1 MDEAGFYPA
10 LPLFAMKDFVFGVI
24 VDLNGFKASF
34 SIDDLVSIGAFALVA
49 VGLKGINLNHLNF
62 LIML

>member
-1 MDEAGFYPA
+1 
-10 LPLFAMKDFVFGVI
+10 MKYFVFRVI

-34 SIDDLVSIGAFALVA
+34 SIDDLVSIGAFALVT